1 LGGRRPPPP
10 LIFWVLI
17 CPSYLLRC
25 YSKKDSVMNYLRIK
39 RSSCRG
45 RAFPQKSTIFQIILA
60 WECSAQAT
68 QGQVIDES
76 TKGLAFAFQADRG
89 EYKNIGA
96 NAKPLQVYVYRA
108 LRARITDDTNSK
120 ERRFYGYSL
129 GFSSSRT

>member
-1 LGGRRPPPP
+1 ML
-10 LIFWVLI
+10 
-17 CPSYLLRC
+17 CPSLATQGQVIATEIY
-25 YSKKDSVMNYLRIK
+25 K
-39 RSSCRG
+39 SSDN
-45 RAFPQKSTIFQIILA
+45 FDLA
-60 WECSAQAT
+60 MLCTNLAT

>member
-1 LGGRRPPPP
+1 
-10 LIFWVLI
+10 
-17 CPSYLLRC
+17 
-25 YSKKDSVMNYLRIK
+25 MNYLRIK